1 MKLIFHK
8 RYIGNA
14 CLKESVGNY
23 GAFYLHIGGK
33 KKMSEKVLQYD
44 KPSLQGT
51 LTIPGDK
58 SVSHRSVMFGA
69 IAKGKTTV
77 DGFLLGEDCL
87 STIDCFR
94 KLGVKIDVEGTNVS
108 IDSPGIDGWQ
118 EPSEV
123 LYTGN
128 SGTTTRLMLGI
139 LAGSNVHT
147 VMTGDASIGKRPMR
161 RVIDPLR
168 QMGAH
173 ITGRANGQYTP
184 LAIQGTTLRAID
196 YHMPV
201 ASAQVKSAILLAGLR
216 AEGTTIVRE
225 TEISRDH
232 TERMLRQFGAKVDEA
247 DGVISIQGGQTLTG
261 THVSVPGDI
270 SSAAFFLVAG
280 AICEGSKI
288 MLKNVGIN
296 PTRDGIIEVL
306 QNMGAAMTL
315 MPNEDSQSEPTA
327 TITIE
332 TSALKGTTIE
342 GDIIPRLIDEIPIL
356 ALLATQAHGKTIIK
370 DAEELK
376 VKETDRITAVVD
388 ELKKLGANIEATEDG
403 MIIEGPTPLQG
414 ASLKTYG
421 DHRIG
426 MMGAVAALITDG
438 AVTLDDAECIAVSY
452 PPFFEHIEV
461 VK

>member
-1 MKLIFHK
+1 
-8 RYIGNA
+8 
-14 CLKESVGNY
+14 
-23 GAFYLHIGGK
+23 
-33 KKMSEKVLQYD
+33 MSEKVLQYN
-44 KPSLQGT
+44 KPSLQGD
-51 LTIPGDK
+51 LTVPGDK

-69 IAKGKTTV
+69 IASGTTTV
-77 DGFLLGEDCL
+77 GGFLLGEDCL

-94 KLGVKIDVEGTNVS
+94 KLGVDIEVEGTNVT
-108 IDSPGIDGWQ
+108 IHSPGMDSWQ

-139 LAGSNVHT
+139 LAGSSVHT

-173 ITGRANGQYTP
+173 ITGRADGQYTP

-196 YHMPV
+196 YKMPV

-216 AEGTTIVRE
+216 AKGTTIVRE
-225 TEISRDH
+225 MEVSRDH
-232 TERMLRQFGAKVDEA
+232 TERMLRQFGAHVAVDN
-247 DGVISIQGGQTLTG
+247 GVVSIEGGQALKG

-280 AICEGSKI
+280 AICENSQVT
-288 MLKNVGIN
+288 LHNVGIN

-306 QNMGAAMTL
+306 QKMGATMTVT
-315 MPNEDSQSEPTA
+315 PNDDNQAEPTA
-327 TITIE
+327 TIQIA
-332 TSALKGTTIE
+332 TSTLKATTIE

-356 ALLATQAHGKTIIK
+356 ALLATQAHGQTIIK

-376 VKETDRITAVVD
+376 VKETDRITAVVT
-388 ELKKLGANIEATEDG
+388 ELKKLGAQIEATEDG
-403 MIIEGPTPLQG
+403 MIINGPTPLKG
-414 ASLKTYG
+414 ANLQTYG

-426 MMGAVAALITDG
+426 MMGAVAALVTDG
-438 AVTLDDAECIAVSY
+438 AVTLDDAQCIAVSY
-452 PPFFEHIEV
+452 PSFFEHVEA
-461 VK
+461 VKNN

>member
-1 MKLIFHK
+1 
-8 RYIGNA
+8 
-14 CLKESVGNY
+14 
-23 GAFYLHIGGK
+23 
-33 KKMSEKVLQYD
+33 MSEKVLQYG

-51 LTIPGDK
+51 LMIPGDK
-58 SVSHRSVMFGA
+58 SVSHRSIMFGA
-69 IAKGKTTV
+69 IATGKTTV

-108 IDSPGIDGWQ
+108 IDSPGIEGWQ
-118 EPSEV
+118 EPTEV
-123 LYTGN
+123 LNTGN

-139 LAGSNVHT
+139 LAGSNVHS

-173 ITGRANGQYTP
+173 ITGRADGQYTP
-184 LAIQGTTLRAID
+184 LAIQGTALQAID

-201 ASAQVKSAILLAGLR
+201 ASAQVKSAVLLAGLR

-225 TEISRDH
+225 IEVSRDH
-232 TERMLRQFGAKVDEA
+232 TERMLRQFGAKVDEV
-247 DGVISIQGGQTLTG
+247 DGVISLKGGQSLTG

-280 AICEGSKI
+280 AICEDSKI
-288 MLKNVGIN
+288 TLENVGIN

-306 QNMGAAMTL
+306 HNMGASISV
-315 MPNEDSQSEPTA
+315 MPNEDSQSELTA

-332 TSALKGTTIE
+332 TSALKGTTIG

-356 ALLATQAHGKTIIK
+356 ALLATQANGKTIIK

-388 ELKKLGANIEATEDG
+388 ELKKLGASIEATEDG
-403 MIIEGPTPLQG
+403 MIIEGPTPIRG
-414 ASLKTYG
+414 ARLKTYG

-438 AVTLDDAECIAVSY
+438 SVTLDDAECIAVSY
-452 PPFFEHIEV
+452 PSFFEHIEE

>member
-1 MKLIFHK
+1 
-8 RYIGNA
+8 
-14 CLKESVGNY
+14 
-23 GAFYLHIGGK
+23 
-33 KKMSEKVLQYD
+33 MSEKVLQYH
-44 KPSLQGT
+44 KPSLKGT

-58 SVSHRSVMFGA
+58 SVSHRSIMFGS
-69 IAKGKTTV
+69 IATGKTTV

-94 KLGVKIDVEGTNVS
+94 KLGVKIDVEGTNVA

-118 EPSEV
+118 EPTEV

-168 QMGAH
+168 QMSAH
-173 ITGRANGQYTP
+173 ITGRADGQFTP
-184 LAIQGTTLRAID
+184 LAIQGTPLQAID
-196 YHMPV
+196 YKMPV
-201 ASAQVKSAILLAGLR
+201 ASAQVKSAVLLAGLR
-216 AEGTTIVRE
+216 AVGTTIVRE
-225 TEISRDH
+225 TEVSRDH
-232 TERMLRQFGAKVDEA
+232 TERMLRQFGAQVDE
-247 DGVISIQGGQTLTG
+247 DNGIISLKGGQTLTG
-261 THVSVPGDI
+261 THVAVPGDI

-280 AICEGSKI
+280 ATCKDSRIVLE
-288 MLKNVGIN
+288 NVGIN

-306 QNMGAAMTL
+306 QNMGASMAVI
-315 MPNEDSQSEPTA
+315 PHKDGQSEPTA

-332 TSALKGTTIE
+332 TSKLTGTTIE

-356 ALLATQAHGKTIIK
+356 ALLATQAQGKTIIK

-388 ELKKLGANIEATEDG
+388 ELKKLGATIEATEDG

-426 MMGAVAALITDG
+426 MMGAVAALISDG
-438 AVTLDDAECIAVSY
+438 VVTLDDAQCIAVSY
-452 PPFFEHIEV
+452 PAFFEHVEA
-461 VK
+461 VKQ

>member
-1 MKLIFHK
+1 
-8 RYIGNA
+8 
-14 CLKESVGNY
+14 
-23 GAFYLHIGGK
+23 
-33 KKMSEKVLQYD
+33 MSEKVLQYH
-44 KPSLQGT
+44 KPSLQGH

-69 IAKGKTTV
+69 IATGKTTV

-94 KLGVKIDVEGTNVS
+94 KLGVKIDVDGTNVTIES
-108 IDSPGIDGWQ
+108 AGMEAWQ

-139 LAGSNVHT
+139 LAGSNVHS

-173 ITGRANGQYTP
+173 ITGRADGQYTP
-184 LAIQGTTLRAID
+184 LAIQGTTLQAID
-196 YHMPV
+196 YQMPV

-216 AEGTTIVRE
+216 AQGTTVVRE

-232 TERMLRQFGAKVDEA
+232 TERMLRQFGAQLTVEE
-247 DGVISIQGGQTLTG
+247 GVISFEGGQTLLG

-280 AICEGSKI
+280 AICQNSKVV
-288 MLKNVGIN
+288 LENVGIN
-296 PTRDGIIEVL
+296 PTRDGVIEVL
-306 QNMGAAMTL
+306 RNMGASMTVV
-315 MPNEDSQSEPTA
+315 PNEDDQSEPTA

-332 TSALKGTTIE
+332 TSTLKGTIIE

-356 ALLATQAHGKTIIK
+356 ALLATQAHGTTIIK

-388 ELKKLGANIEATEDG
+388 ELQKLGARIEATKDG
-403 MIIEGPTPLQG
+403 MVIEGPTPLQG

-426 MMGAVAALITDG
+426 MMGAVAALITNG

-452 PPFFEHIEV
+452 PSFFEHVEA
-461 VK
+461 VKK

>member
-1 MKLIFHK
+1 
-8 RYIGNA
+8 
-14 CLKESVGNY
+14 
-23 GAFYLHIGGK
+23 
-33 KKMSEKVLQYD
+33 MSEKVLQYN
-44 KPSLQGT
+44 KPSLHGQ

-69 IAKGKTTV
+69 IATGKTTV

-94 KLGVKIDVEGTNVS
+94 KLGVKIEVDGTNVTIES
-108 IDSPGIDGWQ
+108 AGIEAWQ

-139 LAGSNVHT
+139 LAGSTVHS
-147 VMTGDASIGKRPMR
+147 VMTGDTSIGKRPMR

-173 ITGRANGQYTP
+173 ITGRADGQYTP
-184 LAIQGTTLRAID
+184 LAIQGTTLQAID
-196 YHMPV
+196 YQMPV

-216 AEGTTIVRE
+216 AQGTTVVRE
-225 TEISRDH
+225 TEVSRDH
-232 TERMLRQFGAKVDEA
+232 TERMLRQFGAQITIA
-247 DGVISIQGGQTLTG
+247 DGVVTFEGGQTLSG

-280 AICEGSKI
+280 AICRDSKI
-288 MLKNVGIN
+288 VLENVGVN

-306 QNMGAAMTL
+306 HNMGAAMTVVA
-315 MPNEDSQSEPTA
+315 NEDGQSEPTA

-332 TSALKGTTIE
+332 TSTLKGTVIE
-342 GDIIPRLIDEIPIL
+342 GGMIPRLIDEIPVL
-356 ALLATQAHGKTIIK
+356 ALLATQAHGQTIIR

-388 ELKKLGANIEATEDG
+388 ELKKLGAHIEATADG
-403 MIIEGPTPLQG
+403 MIIEGPTPLHG

-426 MMGAVAALITDG
+426 MMGAVAALVTDG

-452 PPFFEHIEV
+452 PSFFEHVEA
-461 VK
+461 VKK

>member
-1 MKLIFHK
+1 
-8 RYIGNA
+8 
-14 CLKESVGNY
+14 
-23 GAFYLHIGGK
+23 
-33 KKMSEKVLQYD
+33 MSEKVLQYH
-44 KPSLQGT
+44 KPTLQGH

-69 IAKGKTTV
+69 IATGKTTV

-94 KLGVKIDVEGTNVS
+94 KLGVKIDVDGTNVTIES
-108 IDSPGIDGWQ
+108 AGMEAWQ

-139 LAGSNVHT
+139 LAGSNVHS

-173 ITGRANGQYTP
+173 ITGRADGQYTP
-184 LAIQGTTLRAID
+184 LAIQGTTLQAID
-196 YHMPV
+196 YQMPV

-216 AEGTTIVRE
+216 AQGTTVVRE

-232 TERMLRQFGAKVDEA
+232 TERMLRQFGAQLTVEE
-247 DGVISIQGGQTLTG
+247 GVISFEGGQTLLG

-280 AICEGSKI
+280 AICQDSKVV
-288 MLKNVGIN
+288 LENVGIN
-296 PTRDGIIEVL
+296 PTRDGVIEVL
-306 QNMGAAMTL
+306 RNMGASMTVV
-315 MPNEDSQSEPTA
+315 PNEDDQSEPTA

-332 TSALKGTTIE
+332 TSTLKGTIIE

-356 ALLATQAHGKTIIK
+356 ALLATQAHGTTIIK

-388 ELKKLGANIEATEDG
+388 ELQKLGARIEATKDG
-403 MIIEGPTPLQG
+403 MVIEGPTPLQG

-426 MMGAVAALITDG
+426 MMGAVAALITNG

-452 PPFFEHIEV
+452 PSFFEHVEA
-461 VK
+461 VKK